1 MPLPAELLII
11 DAQNDFC
18 DLPPSHR
25 PLNPLTGQALEPALP
40 VPGAHADL
48 QRLARFIRAA
58 GPGLAGITATL
69 DSHHRVDI
77 AHPTFWVRGDG
88 EAVAPFT
95 QITAAQVR
103 SGDYLPRDAQALPR
117 ALDYLDTL
125 EELDRYKLMV
135 WPVHCEIGTWGHNL
149 HADVQAACAA
159 WEERTLQPVRYEAK
173 GANPWTEHY
182 SALQAEVPDPQDPE
196 TGLNEPLLRHL
207 DREGTLL
214 IAGQASSHC
223 VRATTEH
230 LVQHMRRRRP
240 EDVVLLSDCMS
251 PVAGFEAQQQ
261 AFFDAMRALG
271 VRVAASSEWL

>member
-25 PLNPLTGQALEPALP
+25 PLDPLTGQALEPALP

-48 QRLARFIRAA
+48 QRLAGFIRAA
-58 GPGLAGITATL
+58 GAGLTGITATL

-77 AHPTFWVRGDG
+77 AHPTFWVHGDG

-95 QITAAQVR
+95 EITAAQVR
-103 SGDYLPRDAQALPR
+103 SGAYRPRDAQVLPR
-117 ALDYLDTL
+117 ALAYLDEL
-125 EELDRYKLMV
+125 EARGRYKLMV

-159 WEERTLQPVRYEAK
+159 WEERTLQAVRYAIK
-173 GANPWTEHY
+173 GTNPWTEHY

-207 DREGTLL
+207 DRDGALL

-230 LVQHMRRRRP
+230 LVQHMSRRRP
-240 EDVVLLSDCMS
+240 EDIVLLSDCMS
-251 PVAGFEAQQQ
+251 PVNGFAAQQQ
-261 AFFDAMRALG
+261 AFFDAMRARG
-271 VRVAASSEWL
+271 VQVARSTELL

>member
-1 MPLPAELLII
+1 MSLPAELLII

-25 PLNPLTGQALEPALP
+25 PLDPLSDRVLQPALP

-48 QRLARFIRAA
+48 QRLAGFIRDA
-58 GPGLAGITATL
+58 GPGLTGITVTL

-77 AHPTFWVRGDG
+77 AHPTFWMKAGG
-88 EAVAPFT
+88 KAVSPFT
-95 QITAAQVR
+95 LITAAEVR
-103 SGDYLPRDAQALPR
+103 GGTFRPRDPQALPR
-117 ALDYLDTL
+117 ALAYLDEL
-125 EELDRYKLMV
+125 EARGRYTLMV

-149 HADVQAACAA
+149 HADVQAACAV
-159 WEERTLQPVRYEAK
+159 WEERTLQPVHYALK
-173 GANPWTEHY
+173 GTNPWTEHY

-207 DREGTLL
+207 DRDGTLL

-230 LVQHMRRRRP
+230 LVQHMSRRRP
-240 EDVVLLSDCMS
+240 ESIALLSDCMS

-261 AFFDAMRALG
+261 TFFDAMRARG
-271 VRVAASSEWL
+271 VRIARSTELL

>member
-1 MPLPAELLII
+1 MLLPAELLIV

-18 DLPPSHR
+18 DLPPSLR
-25 PLNPLTGQALEPALP
+25 PLDPPTGQAMQPALP

-58 GPGLAGITATL
+58 GPRLTGITATL

-95 QITAAQVR
+95 EITAAEVR
-103 SGDYLPRDAQALPR
+103 NGTCLPRAAQALPR
-117 ALDYLDTL
+117 VLTYLDAL
-125 EELDRYKLMV
+125 EALGRYKLMV

-159 WEERTLQPVRYEAK
+159 WEERTLQAVRYAIK
-173 GANPWTEHY
+173 GTNPWTEHY
-182 SALQAEVPDPQDPE
+182 SALQAEVPDPQDPD

-207 DREGTLL
+207 DRDGTLV

-230 LVQHMRRRRP
+230 LVQHMHRRRP
-240 EDVVLLSDCMS
+240 QDIVLLSDCMS

-261 AFFDAMRALG
+261 EFFDAMRARGLQ
-271 VRVAASSEWL
+271 VARSDELL